1 MNLGLLRR
9 WQRQALFFGLGLAL
23 LWVLSWAAV
32 PSLAHWQ
39 IEKQGTQLLGRVVK
53 LDEVRFKPWSMA
65 LILRGLRIAQAG
77 DNGALLEPQLK
88 VGDIEI
94 NAALQSLVFWAP
106 VADAI
111 LLRDPQL
118 LLTHRGQ
125 GRFDIDDVVD
135 RLRGAGS
142 SGSAGSPGSAGS
154 GFPRLSLFNIQIVGG
169 GVRFLDEPKS
179 VSHTLADVQLD
190 MPFLSNIGGKRDVT
204 THPRLAFKL
213 NGAAFDTDAETAPF
227 AKDRHTQAHFQIKGL
242 EVAPYLPYWPAAWP
256 VRLTDGLLD
265 LDIRLAFRQ
274 DTAPEVSLSGQ
285 VALTRL
291 KLHEKLGSS
300 AELPLLQL
308 GGLQVKIAAWRPLE
322 EVLKLDVLSLEKPV
336 LHVRRDPAGEI
347 NWARLQ
353 RFFAPAD
360 SAPQGAVKRVALYE
374 LKQFQ
379 VAGGELRWQDAATQK
394 PAGLLLND
402 IDFQSSDLSWPA
414 LKVSPLQGKASV
426 QGAKLSWDGSTN
438 LASAQVRLKWQ
449 DFSLQ
454 SAAPYWAES
463 FRPALSGQSSADL
476 SLNWRAA
483 ARGEPAS
490 LVLKAPQIRVAA
502 ATLGSADQPVAALA
516 ELAVEQVEVD
526 VFKRQARVGRVVL
539 TRPVLQLSRDLQ
551 GRWMFEDW
559 QVLAKPSATEEKTV
573 PGPWQ
578 LELGQVQVKGGAVKL
593 EDLAM
598 AGGVQLDV
606 RDVNLSTGPW
616 QPLAASPQMTPVKLD
631 LMTGSQRRE
640 AGKLGFEGVFRLP
653 SKGADQAKATPLQV
667 KGRMQL
673 ARFPVHKFSPYGAE
687 WLNFDWT
694 RADLSYA
701 GGLELA
707 LPVAGLG
714 LNLQGDVSVENFRAF
729 NKSDGEA
736 LLDIKALNLT
746 GLELGLRAGALDHLK
761 TSETALN
768 DFFARVDISPS
779 GHLNLQNLVNF
790 TPANAAKPD
799 AAKPRIELGPMGVL
813 NGRVLFSDHYI
824 RPNYSADVTEL
835 AGSLGALSNPTADA
849 HVAALAPLSLRGR
862 VAGSAS
868 LEVDGRINPF
878 TRPVAL
884 DVRGKVRDL
893 ELPQLSPYSKKYAG
907 YGIDRGKLSAD
918 VNYRIDAEAQLQAS
932 HQIILNQLRFG
943 ERSDSADAPNLPVK
957 LAVALLAD
965 RHGVIHVDLPISGS
979 ISDPDFRV
987 GAIIWKMA
995 ISLIGKAII
1004 APFSLIAGAF
1014 SGAEQL
1020 QQMAFAPGSADVDAP
1035 TRQKLETV
1043 AKLVIDKPALRL
1055 TVVGEADLDS
1065 EREALRRSQLRDSV
1079 KAEKRRRLIRDG
1091 QDAGTLMDMSPEEY
1105 PALLA
1110 SVYRRSPIPKPRNV
1124 LGGVKDLPQGDME
1137 ALLLAAIQVDESA
1150 MRALAQA
1157 RAQQVRDLLLASG
1170 VPAEQLFV
1178 GAAVAGDGAQKS
1190 ALLPQ
1195 VTLRLSTD

>member
-1 MNLGLLRR
+1 MNLGHFRR
-9 WQRQALFFGLGLAL
+9 WQRRALFVGLGVLL
-23 LWVLSWAAV
+23 LWLLGWAAV
-32 PSLAHWQ
+32 PGLARWQ

-53 LDEVRFKPWSMA
+53 LEGVAFRPWSMA
-65 LILRGLRIAQAG
+65 LVVRGLRIGQAG
-77 DNGALLEPQLK
+77 DTDALLEPQLK
-88 VGDIEI
+88 VSEIEI

-111 LLRDPQL
+111 VLREPQL

-125 GRFDIDDVVD
+125 GRFDIDDVMD
-135 RLRGAGS
+135 RLRGS
-142 SGSAGSPGSAGS
+142 DSAGSGSSGS

-169 GVRFLDEPKS
+169 GARFLDEPKS
-179 VSHTLADVQLD
+179 VSHTLADVRLD
-190 MPFLSNIGGKRDVT
+190 IPFLSNIGGKRDVT
-204 THPRLAFKL
+204 THPRLAFTL

-242 EVAPYLPYWPAAWP
+242 DVAPYLSYWPKAWP
-256 VRLTDGLLD
+256 VRVVDGLLD
-265 LDIRLAFRQ
+265 LDIGLAFRQ
-274 DTAPEVSLSGQ
+274 ETAPEVSLSGHL
-285 VALTRL
+285 ALTRL
-291 KLHEKLGSS
+291 KLHEKQGSS
-300 AELPLLQL
+300 AEMPLVQL
-308 GGLQVKIAAWRPLE
+308 GGLAVKIDAWRPLE
-322 EVLKLDVLSLEKPV
+322 EVLKLDALSFDKPV
-336 LHVRRDPAGEI
+336 LHVRRDAAGEI

-353 RFFAPAD
+353 QFFAPPD
-360 SAPQGAVKRVALYE
+360 SAARLAVKRVPLYE
-374 LKQFQ
+374 LKHFQ
-379 VAGGELRWQDAATQK
+379 VAGGELRWQDAATRM
-394 PAGLLLND
+394 PVGLVLSD
-402 IDFQSSDLSWPA
+402 IDLQSSDLSWPA

-438 LASAQVRLKWQ
+438 LKSAQVRLKWQ
-449 DFSLQ
+449 DFPLQ

-483 ARGEPAS
+483 GEGAPAS
-490 LVLKAPQIRVAA
+490 LVLKAPQIRVVGASLGPADKAA
-502 ATLGSADQPVAALA
+502 AALA
-516 ELAVEQVEVD
+516 ELVVEQVEVD

-539 TRPVLQLSRDLQ
+539 TRPDLNLSRDRQ

-559 QVLAKPSATEEKTV
+559 RVLAQASDAEEKTV
-573 PGPWQ
+573 ADPWQ
-578 LELGQVQVKGGAVKL
+578 LELGQVQVKGGVFKL

-606 RDVNLSTGPW
+606 RDVNLSMGPW
-616 QPLAASPQMTPVKLD
+616 QPLAAWPKMTPVKLD
-631 LMTGSQRRE
+631 LVTGSQRRE

-653 SKGADQAKATPLQV
+653 SVGADQAKATPLQL
-667 KGRMQL
+667 KGRLQL
-673 ARFPVHKFSPYGAE
+673 ARFPAHKLSPYGAE
-687 WLNFDWT
+687 WLNFDWK
-694 RADLSYA
+694 RADLGYA
-701 GGLELA
+701 GGLELS

-746 GLELGLRAGALDHLK
+746 GLDLGMRAGALNHLK
-761 TSETALN
+761 ISETGLS

-779 GHLNLQNLVNF
+779 GHLNLQNLVKLA
-790 TPANAAKPD
+790 PANAAKPE
-799 AAKPRIELGPMGVL
+799 AAKPRIELGPTGVV
-813 NGRVLFSDHYI
+813 NGRVSFSDHYI
-824 RPNYSADVTEL
+824 RPNYSAEVTEL
-835 AGSLGALSNPTADA
+835 AGSLGALSNQPADA
-849 HVAALAPLSLRGR
+849 RVAALAPLSLRGR

-868 LEVDGRINPF
+868 LEVDGRINPL

-893 ELPQLSPYSKKYAG
+893 ELPQLSPYSNKYAG
-907 YGIDRGKLSAD
+907 YGIERGKLSAD
-918 VNYRIDAEAQLQAS
+918 VNYRIDADAQLQAS
-932 HQIILNQLRFG
+932 HKIILNQLRFG
-943 ERSDSADAPNLPVK
+943 ARSDSADAPNLPVK

-965 RHGVIHVDLPISGS
+965 RHGVIDINLPISGS
-979 ISDPDFRV
+979 ITDPDFRV
-987 GAIIWKMA
+987 GAIIMKMVV
-995 ISLIGKAII
+995 SLIGKAII

-1020 QQMAFAPGSADVDAP
+1020 QQMAFAPGSADVDAA
-1035 TRQKLETV
+1035 TRQKLEAV

-1055 TVVGEADLDS
+1055 TVVGQADPDS
-1065 EREALRRSQLRDSV
+1065 EREALRRSLLRDSV

-1091 QDAGTLMDMSPEEY
+1091 QDARAAMDVSPEEY

-1137 ALLLAAIQVDESA
+1137 ALLLAAIQVDDSA

-1157 RAQQVRDLLLASG
+1157 RAQQVRDIFLALG
-1170 VPAEQLFV
+1170 VPAEQLFEGASVV
-1178 GAAVAGDGAQKS
+1178 GHGAQKS
-1190 ALLPQ
+1190 PLLPQ
-1195 VTLRLSTD
+1195 VTLMVSTD